1 MNVAVLK
8 TIDDLKASAALKST
22 DIANIAAVSKAT
34 VSRWANGAAAP
45 HPQTQMLL
53 ADMRYVV
60 MRLEEYYTPPE
71 IRIWLFAPHPQLE
84 GRRAIDVIQ
93 DGGAAAILSILD
105 RMDSG
110 AFL

>member
-1 MNVAVLK
+1 
-8 TIDDLKASAALKST
+8 
-22 DIANIAAVSKAT
+22 
-34 VSRWANGAAAP
+34 
-45 HPQTQMLL
+45 MLL